1 LDIKGTVEQAIHVIY
16 SSLSERDLNFFV
28 PVEGEEDDDD
38 MPTTPL
44 R

>member
-1 LDIKGTVEQAIHVIY
+1 
-16 SSLSERDLNFFV
+16 LNFFV

-44 R
+44 RWLRC